1 VAVKNCIG
9 LDVGTKFLK
18 AVQIASRGKG
28 RYVITQF
35 AKSPF
40 NPDAPVSDQIRD
52 LLNTRAFNAPVIITS
67 VAGKNVF
74 VRHHVMNAVGDS
86 KELRESIKYEIGKFI
101 PIQDVSELVYDCH
114 ALEELPPNEKG
125 EKELRVLIAGT
136 RRPHLDTVLSTLE
149 GAGVIPDVVDV
160 DACALGNAFWLQA
173 LVSPGAAEM
182 KSTIALVDL
191 GASKVNVHIIRGFG
205 SYFARESYKGG
216 DDITDA
222 ISKRFAL
229 DPQQAEKMKVN
240 PGDNLLTVLESIET
254 VVYDICND
262 IRSSIDYFEAQYEVP
277 VDEIYI
283 TGGAANTAGLSEGL
297 EKVCQK
303 RVTKWRPA
311 EIIPRELTP
320 DAETD
325 IRESFDQATI
335 SLGLAARLAEDEF
348 SEDLKGKLAAVPSS
362 SSDSSPMIW
371 IPDQEPSQGQ
381 GQSQT
386 QTQPPPPEEGEKPA
400 E

>member
-1 VAVKNCIG
+1 VAVKTCIG
-9 LDVGTKFLK
+9 LDVG
-18 AVQIASRGKG
+18 SRTLRALQLSARGRS

-35 AKSPF
+35 AKAPF
-40 NPDAPVSDQIRD
+40 NPDMPISDQIRD
-52 LLNTRAFNAPVIITS
+52 LLNSRSFNAPVIVTS

-74 VRHHVMNAVGDS
+74 VRHHVMNAVQDV
-86 KELRESIKYEIGKFI
+86 KELREHIKYEIGKFI

-114 ALEELPPNEKG
+114 GLEELPPNEKG
-125 EKELRVLIAGT
+125 EKEMRVLIAGT

-149 GAGVIPDVVDV
+149 AAGVIPDVVDV
-160 DACALGNAFWLQA
+160 DACAMANAYWLQSLA
-173 LVSPGAAEM
+173 SPGAADM
-182 KSTIALVDL
+182 KSTVALVDL
-191 GASKVNVHIIRGFG
+191 GASKVNVHIIRGFF

-229 DPQQAEKMKVN
+229 DPGQAEKMKVN

-254 VVYDICND
+254 VVYDLCND

-311 EIIPRELTP
+311 EIVPRELTP

-335 SLGLAARLAEDEF
+335 ALGLAARLAEDEF
-348 SEDLKGKLAAVPSS
+348 TEDMKTRVASVPASS
-362 SSDSSPMIW
+362 GDSSPMIW
-371 IPDQEPSQGQ
+371 IPDQE
-381 GQSQT
+381 
-386 QTQPPPPEEGEKPA
+386 QPAAEGEKPP